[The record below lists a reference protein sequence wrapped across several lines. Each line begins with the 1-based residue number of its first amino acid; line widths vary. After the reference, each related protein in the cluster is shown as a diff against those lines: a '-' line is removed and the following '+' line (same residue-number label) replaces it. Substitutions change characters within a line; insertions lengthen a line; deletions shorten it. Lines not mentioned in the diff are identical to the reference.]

1 MTAQRDGEG
10 RELATETAAYAV
22 RLEHAARSRW
32 RRWLDVQAP
41 YRWNLRRLA
50 LGRTLEVG
58 CGVGR
63 NLRHLGKGAVGID
76 HNPLAVD
83 FARRAGL
90 DAFQP
95 EEFRASPHA
104 QPSCFDTLLFAHV
117 LEHMSRAAAV
127 DLVRE
132 HLDYLARGGRVVVIT
147 PQERG
152 FASDETHIEFM
163 DFVQIDRILRESG
176 LEPLRS
182 FSFPLPRLFGRIFTH
197 NEFVGIGRLP

>member
-1 MTAQRDGEG
+1 MRAQRDGEG
-10 RELATETAAYAV
+10 HELATETAAYAV
-22 RLEHAARSRW
+22 RLERAARSRW
-32 RRWLDVQAP
+32 RRLLDVQAP

-76 HNPLAVD
+76 HNALAVD

-117 LEHMSRAAAV
+117 LEHMTRAAAV

-132 HLDYLARGGRVVVIT
+132 HLAYLARGGRVVVIT

-152 FASDETHIEFM
+152 FASDETHIEFV

>member
-1 MTAQRDGEG
+1 MAAERCDEG
-10 RELATETAAYAV
+10 RETTTETAAYAA
-22 RLEHAARSRW
+22 RLERAARSRW

-76 HNPLAVD
+76 RNALAVD

-104 QPSCFDTLLFAHV
+104 QPPRFDTLLFAHV
-117 LEHMSRAAAV
+117 LEHMSRAGAV
-127 DLVRE
+127 GLVCE
-132 HLDYLARGGRVVVIT
+132 HLGYLARGGRVVVIT

-152 FASDETHIEFM
+152 FASDETHVEFM

-176 LEPLRS
+176 LEPLRF
-182 FSFPLPRLFGRIFTH
+182 FSFPLPRLFGRIFAY

>member
-1 MTAQRDGEG
+1 MTAQRRGEG
-10 RELATETAAYAV
+10 QELATDTAAYAM
-22 RLEHAARSRW
+22 RLERAARSRW
-32 RRWLDVQAP
+32 RSWLDVQAP
-41 YRWNLRRLA
+41 YRWNLRRLS

-63 NLRHLGKGAVGID
+63 NLRHLGKDAVGID
-76 HNPLAVD
+76 HNALAVD
-83 FARRAGL
+83 FARQAGL
-90 DAFQP
+90 AAFQP
-95 EEFRASPHA
+95 EGFRASPHA
-104 QPSCFDTLLFAHV
+104 QPSRFDTLLFAHV

-132 HLDYLARGGRVVVIT
+132 HLGYLARGGRVVVIT

-152 FASDETHIEFM
+152 FASDETHVEFM

>member
-1 MTAQRDGEG
+1 MAAERCDEG
-10 RELATETAAYAV
+10 RETTTETAAYAA
-22 RLEHAARSRW
+22 RLERAARSRW

-76 HNPLAVD
+76 RNALAVD

-104 QPSCFDTLLFAHV
+104 QPPRFDTLLFAHV
-117 LEHMSRAAAV
+117 LEHMSRAVAV
-127 DLVRE
+127 GLVRE
-132 HLDYLARGGRVVVIT
+132 HLAYLAPGGRVVVIT

-152 FASDETHIEFM
+152 FASDETHVEFM

-176 LEPLRS
+176 LEPLRF
-182 FSFPLPRLFGRIFTH
+182 FSFPLPRLFGRIFPY

>member
-1 MTAQRDGEG
+1 MAAERCDEA
-10 RELATETAAYAV
+10 RETTTETAAYAA
-22 RLEHAARSRW
+22 RLERAARSRW

-76 HNPLAVD
+76 RNALAVD

-104 QPSCFDTLLFAHV
+104 QPPRFDTVLFAHV
-117 LEHMSRAAAV
+117 LEHMSRAVAV
-127 DLVRE
+127 GLVRE
-132 HLDYLARGGRVVVIT
+132 HLAYLAPGGRVVVIT

-152 FASDETHIEFM
+152 FASDETHVEFM

-176 LEPLRS
+176 LEPLRF
-182 FSFPLPRLFGRIFTH
+182 FSFPLPRLFGRIFPY